1 MDEIDAPSRGWWI
14 FSDFSVVVYS
24 MGLQKAR
31 KRRGSDPLLHPSM
44 GD

>member
-24 MGLQKAR
+24 LGLQKA
-31 KRRGSDPLLHPSM
+31 
-44 GD
+44 